1 MGAKGEREMGNR
13 GREIYL
19 PALEGG
25 GPQIFCDDGPWRA
38 LEMSARGSRMSAGA
52 DGAQERER
60 AGAGR
65 ARERERAGRRRELAW
80 KRKGSGG
87 GVRDPWTRCGPPH
100 RESSGVLRHRGE
112 RRLGV
117 LFRRRFLH
125 SLPPSSINLLPRHQN
140 AYVAVQLIDLD
151 STVESALGLPYQ
163 F

>member
-1 MGAKGEREMGNR
+1 MRAKGEREMGNR

-52 DGAQERER
+52 DGARERER
-60 AGAGR
+60 AGAGG
-65 ARERERAGRRRELAW
+65 ARERERAGRRRELAR

-100 RESSGVLRHRGE
+100 RESSGIGASADSASYLDAVSSL
-112 RRLGV
+112 L
-117 LFRRRFLH
+117 
-125 SLPPSSINLLPRHQN
+125 SLPPQ
-140 AYVAVQLIDLD
+140 
-151 STVESALGLPYQ
+151 
-163 F
+163 